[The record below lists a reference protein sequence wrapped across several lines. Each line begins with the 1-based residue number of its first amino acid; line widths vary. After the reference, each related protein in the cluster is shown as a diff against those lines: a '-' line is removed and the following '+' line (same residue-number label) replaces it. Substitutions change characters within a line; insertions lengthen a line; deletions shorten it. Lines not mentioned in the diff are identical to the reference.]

1 MLPLYL
7 ILLRAKKQ
15 LQMKKVSVTS
25 CCEKNKAPLPHLM
38 DLAKSAGVYR
48 RPFSLA
54 SPKIV
59 EEGGRSSK
67 HGWQQHIACD
77 KRFVCL
83 QDQNKHVHAQT
94 TTTSQSAKVQ
104 DTGTQYTTTEEGIK
118 PLRFQNTMWVKTKL
132 SSSANVKRINR
143 RRPSLHAHNLF
154 SSAKKWGCVDVS
166 ESKNK
171 MERYPETSL
180 RNPNASFSVQ
190 AVTIFTQSWDYDC
203 RWARCRPA
211 ARAVKSIKKNNNR
224 DPCSSQLAIRNS
236 PPFVKPGL
244 DK

>member
-1 MLPLYL
+1 MLPLFL

-48 RPFSLA
+48 RPYSLA

-104 DTGTQYTTTEEGIK
+104 DTGTQYTTTEEGVK

-154 SSAKKWGCVDVS
+154 SSAKKEAVL
-166 ESKNK
+166 
-171 MERYPETSL
+171 MSL
-180 RNPNASFSVQ
+180 NRKIKWKDIQKQVWEIQTPPFLFKQLQFSLKVGIMT
-190 AVTIFTQSWDYDC
+190 VGE
-203 RWARCRPA
+203 
-211 ARAVKSIKKNNNR
+211 RAVVQPRALSSRLKKTTTGT
-224 DPCSSQLAIRNS
+224 LVVRNWQFGTLHRS
-236 PPFVKPGL
+236 
-244 DK
+244 